1 MIRSRSCAF
10 QAATQCSANRCA
22 SSLVS
27 IASLR
32 VDMSAVSDSCG
43 PSVPGATADD
53 EQLRD
58 EPFRTHVEIAE
69 RPENRPLP
77 PQEDAIILVARPT
90 VPALGEDRV
99 DLLAAMPAP
108 PGFRLGG
115 RSFGRLGY
123 ELPGSLRI
131 GVVGDPYLGPELDR
145 R

>member
-1 MIRSRSCAF
+1 M
-10 QAATQCSANRCA
+10 TG
-22 SSLVS
+22 SS
-27 IASLR
+27 
-32 VDMSAVSDSCG
+32 
-43 PSVPGATADD
+43 
-53 EQLRD
+53 
-58 EPFRTHVEIAE
+58 
-69 RPENRPLP
+69 
-77 PQEDAIILVARPT
+77 PT

-108 PGFRLGG
+108 PGFLLGG

>member
-77 PQEDAIILVARPT
+77 PQEDAIILVARPYSSST
-90 VPALGEDRV
+90 GRRSRRPPRRNACTARVP
-99 DLLAAMPAP
+99 
-108 PGFRLGG
+108 
-115 RSFGRLGY
+115 SW
-123 ELPGSLRI
+123 
-131 GVVGDPYLGPELDR
+131 GPELWSPR
-145 R
+145 RNPGRSEEHTSELQSLA